1 MSSQSQSQ
9 ILKRLESVVSSLVEE
24 KIRECAKLYSF
35 DAEEAILR
43 MGLES
48 RGVEKSKKVRSSSSS
63 ARVAMPFVK
72 SNVSEGGCGGLE
84 YNHGLF
90 TQCCNARMDEGTY
103 CEKCSKECEEK
114 GEPLAGKLE
123 VRLEKGLME
132 YRDPSGRK
140 PVGYLNYLKKK
151 NISVEIARGVAEEK
165 GLNIEEHLVES
176 DGKRGRP
183 KKEESLT
190 VSASVKGE
198 KRGRPKKSPTKVE
211 REEVVDLFASSI
223 EEFTSAIE
231 GSMSSSSETSSLSG
245 EEESLVNESEV
256 ILSQDTGKRSK
267 KESKKEVSEEE
278 KQAKKLALEQEKLAK
293 KQALEQEKEAKKLAL
308 EQEKEGKKLAL
319 EQEKEAK
326 KQALIQEKEALELE
340 KLAKKL
346 ALEQEKEAKKQE
358 KLALEQEKL
367 AKKQA
372 LEQEKEAKKKAQ
384 EEKASLKQ
392 SKTSKKR
399 EETAPA
405 PVVEVAKKEEER
417 PKVQV
422 SEFTFEGVKYWRST
436 DNIMYDPDTKE
447 VKGIWSETEKKMLPA
462 PEESEDELSEEEYE
476 DDEDEE

>member
-1 MSSQSQSQ
+1 
-9 ILKRLESVVSSLVEE
+9 
-24 KIRECAKLYSF
+24 
-35 DAEEAILR
+35 
-43 MGLES
+43 
-48 RGVEKSKKVRSSSSS
+48 
-63 ARVAMPFVK
+63 
-72 SNVSEGGCGGLE
+72 
-84 YNHGLF
+84 
-90 TQCCNARMDEGTY
+90 MDEGSY

-123 VRLEKGLME
+123 SRLEKGLME
-132 YRDPSGRK
+132 YRDPIGRK

-165 GLNIEEHLVES
+165 GLDIEEHLVES

-231 GSMSSSSETSSLSG
+231 GVISSSSETSSLSG
-245 EEESLVNESEV
+245 EEEEESLVNESEV
-256 ILSQDTGKRSK
+256 ILSQDTGKSSK
-267 KESKKEVSEEE
+267 KGSKKQVSDEE
-278 KQAKKLALEQEKLAK
+278 KEAKKLALEQEKEAKKQALEQEKEAKKQALEQEKEAKKQALEQEKEAK

-308 EQEKEGKKLAL
+308 EQEKEAKKQALEQEKEAKKQALIQEKLAL

-326 KQALIQEKEALELE
+326 KQALIQEKEAKKQE
-340 KLAKKL
+340 KL

-358 KLALEQEKL
+358 KLAN
-367 AKKQA
+367 
-372 LEQEKEAKKKAQ
+372 KKAPKNQ
-384 EEKASLKQ
+384 PNASNNSEKQ
-392 SKTSKKR
+392 SFNVAESI
-399 EETAPA
+399 
-405 PVVEVAKKEEER
+405 VEVVEER

-422 SEFTFEGVKYWRST
+422 SVFIFEGVKYWKSP

-462 PEESEDELSEEEYE
+462 PEESDDELSEEEYE